1 MLNDTAVF
9 GSFAVRDTEDAKTF
23 YRDKLGLDVKDG
35 QMPGIIEIG
44 TGGSSITV
52 YPKPDHQPAT
62 FTVLNILVPDISSAV
77 ADLGR
82 AGVSFEHYDTGDL
95 KTDEDGV
102 MRGNGPSIA
111 WFKDPDGNILSVI
124 ENPNGSPPDGGPS
137 Y

>member
-9 GSFAVRDTEDAKTF
+9 GSFAVRNTGNAKTW
-23 YRDKLGLDVKDG
+23 YRDTLGLDVRDA

-52 YPKPDHQPAT
+52 YSKPDHEPAT
-62 FTVLNILVPDISSAV
+62 FTVLNLVVPDIASAV

-82 AGVSFEHYDTGDL
+82 SGVSFEHYDTGDL

-102 MRGNGPSIA
+102 MNDRL
-111 WFKDPDGNILSVI
+111 GNITLSLVVLA
-124 ENPNGSPPDGGPS
+124 
-137 Y
+137 

>member
-1 MLNDTAVF
+1 MLNDTTAF
-9 GSFAVRDTEDAKTF
+9 ASFAVRDTDAAKTW
-23 YRDKLGLDVKDG
+23 YHDTLGLDVRDG

-52 YPKPDHQPAT
+52 YSKPDHEPAT
-62 FTVLNILVPDISSAV
+62 FTVLNLVVPDIASAV

-82 AGVSFEHYDTGDL
+82 SGVSFEHYDTGDL

-124 ENPNGSPPDGGPS
+124 ENPNGSGGSGSPA
-137 Y
+137 